1 MGLQSEGCEWK
12 DKYHM
17 MLLVCGILK
26 RVQMNL
32 STKQSYRCRKHT
44 YGYQGSMLVAQ
55 LCPTLQKDYSLPGFS
70 VNGIFQRR
78 TLGWVAIPLSRGS
91 SQPRSPALQL
101 DSLLSEPP
109 GKYHGYQEVRNKFKI
124 RIDIYTLLY
133 VKQITNK
140 DLYST

>member
-91 SQPRSPALQL
+91 SQPR
-101 DSLLSEPP
+101 D
-109 GKYHGYQEVRNKFKI
+109 
-124 RIDIYTLLY
+124 
-133 VKQITNK
+133 
-140 DLYST
+140 